1 MDYKSHL
8 REAEEEF
15 LGTYASTFEDFQG
28 LAVNWQHIFHHVNT
42 ALNLILRDSGTS
54 IAEMRGRDEFYANSI
69 YPTLVSNEIG
79 GNPELATSN
88 IDVDHDHHRIEL
100 QSPLAASEDEFGGD
114 FCRIVQ
120 PFFPIIACSPSRSSI
135 SYLKAVGDLST
146 SLFRYFVDD
155 SFSECEPESELLK
168 CSALLVALNTSYALQ
183 SEPWFLEH
191 CVSTNKIIWRGD
203 LKWSIVSP
211 YVDHLIEGP

>member
-1 MDYKSHL
+1 MEYKSHL

-15 LGTYASTFEDFQG
+15 LSTYTSTFTDFQG

-42 ALNLILRDSGTS
+42 ALNLILRDSGTP
-54 IAEMRGRDEFYANSI
+54 IVEVRRIGEFYVNSI
-69 YPTLVSNEIG
+69 YPTLATSEIG
-79 GNPELATSN
+79 GNPELATSS
-88 IDVDHDHHRIEL
+88 IDVDHDHHQIEL
-100 QSPLAASEDEFGGD
+100 HSPLAASEDQFGGD
-114 FCRIVQ
+114 FCRTVQ
-120 PFFPIIACSPSRSSI
+120 PFFPIITCSPPRSSI
-135 SYLKAVGDLST
+135 SYLKAVGDLSN

-191 CVSTNKIIWRGD
+191 CVSNNKVIWRGD

-211 YVDHLIEGP
+211 YADRLIEGP